1 MKVRY
6 LTRKLIDYNRLP
18 NYHDGTCTL
27 HEVHFTTDTFQKK
40 YIKSGTH
47 IYYREKA
54 IYNKTKIEYKQI
66 GIEVIYMLV
75 IPFQELK
82 RDAMY
87 AVVIDDEIFEAQ
99 NITTVTNS
107 NGFKEIEITLSK
119 SNIYLEE
126 QLWQN
131 KN

>member
-1 MKVRY
+1 
-6 LTRKLIDYNRLP
+6 
-18 NYHDGTCTL
+18 
-27 HEVHFTTDTFQKK
+27 
-40 YIKSGTH
+40 
-47 IYYREKA
+47 
-54 IYNKTKIEYKQI
+54 
-66 GIEVIYMLV
+66 MLV

-126 QLWQN
+126 QL
-131 KN
+131 

>member
-1 MKVRY
+1 M
-6 LTRKLIDYNRLP
+6 TRKLIDYNRLP
-18 NYHDGTCTL
+18 SYHDGTCTL
-27 HEVHFTTDTFQKK
+27 HEVHFTNETFQRK
-40 YIKSGTH
+40 YIKPGTQ

-66 GIEVIYMLV
+66 DVDVVYMLI

-87 AVVIDDEIFEAQ
+87 AVKLDDEIFEAQ

-119 SNIYLEE
+119 SNIILEE
-126 QLWQN
+126 QL
-131 KN
+131 

>member
-1 MKVRY
+1 MRVRY

-18 NYHDGTCTL
+18 SYHDGSCTL
-27 HEVHFTTDTFQKK
+27 HEVHFTNETFQRK
-40 YIKSGTH
+40 YIKPGTQ

-66 GIEVIYMLV
+66 DVDVVYMLV

-87 AVVIDDEIFEAQ
+87 AVKLDDEIFEAQ

-119 SNIYLEE
+119 SNIILEE
-126 QLWQN
+126 QL
-131 KN
+131 

>member
-1 MKVRY
+1 M
-6 LTRKLIDYNRLP
+6 TRKLNDYNRLP
-18 NYHDGTCTL
+18 SYHDGSCTL
-27 HEVHFTTDTFQKK
+27 HEVYFTTDTYQKK
-40 YIKSGTH
+40 YIKPGIQ

-66 GIEVIYMLV
+66 GIDVVYMLV

-82 RDAMY
+82 RDVMY
-87 AVVIDDEIFEAQ
+87 AVMIDDEIFEAQ

-119 SNIYLEE
+119 TNIYLEE
-126 QLWQN
+126 QL
-131 KN
+131 

>member
-1 MKVRY
+1 M
-6 LTRKLIDYNRLP
+6 TRKLIDYNRLP
-18 NYHDGTCTL
+18 SYHDGTCTL
-27 HEVHFTTDTFQKK
+27 HEVHFTNETFQRK
-40 YIKSGTH
+40 YIKPGTQ

-66 GIEVIYMLV
+66 DVDVVYMLV

-87 AVVIDDEIFEAQ
+87 AVKLDDEIFEAQ

-119 SNIYLEE
+119 SNIILEE
-126 QLWQN
+126 QL
-131 KN
+131 

>member
-1 MKVRY
+1 VRL
-6 LTRKLIDYNRLP
+6 LTRKLNDYNRLP
-18 NYHDGTCTL
+18 SYHDGTCTL
-27 HEVHFTTDTFQKK
+27 HEVYFTNETFQRK
-40 YIKSGTH
+40 YIKSGTQ

-66 GIEVIYMLV
+66 DVDVVYMLV

-87 AVVIDDEIFEAQ
+87 AVKLDDEIFEAQ

-119 SNIYLEE
+119 SNIILEE
-126 QLWQN
+126 QL
-131 KN
+131 